1 MSNLWSKRP
10 FLKPV
15 IATSLAAEFNE
26 VVAMDIK
33 VFRNY
38 ILHLI
43 DHVTRFSAAAI
54 VKCKENKTY
63 GNSRTAVRT
72 TLVTTMIIMKKIF
85 PLNKLMIKIYRIL
98 NLEHADDQQAVDQ
111 ATQNPKSNLQ
121 NPTFQHSKTPKSGV
135 TIQYQLPDENEI
147 KEAKE
152 LGHAGRATGNNK
164 YWVNIQKPD
173 DCVCSINLEQL
184 KQWEEIKNN
193 ETVSVR

>member
-54 VKCKENKTY
+54 VKSKENKTY

-98 NLEHADDQQAVDQ
+98 NLEHADDQQVVDQ

-121 NPTFQHSKTPKSGV
+121 NPTIQHSKIPKSGV
-135 TIQYQLPDENEI
+135 MIQYQLPDENEI

-152 LGHAGRATGNNK
+152 LGHAGHATGNNK
-164 YWVNIQKPD
+164 YSETWWL
-173 DCVCSINLEQL
+173 CV
-184 KQWEEIKNN
+184 
-193 ETVSVR
+193 